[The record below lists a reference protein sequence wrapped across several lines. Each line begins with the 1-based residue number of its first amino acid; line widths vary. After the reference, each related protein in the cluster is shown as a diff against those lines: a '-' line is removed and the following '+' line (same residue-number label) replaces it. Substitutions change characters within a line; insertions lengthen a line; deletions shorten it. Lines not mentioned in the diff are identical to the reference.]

1 MSTIKQLLE
10 LPPKAHVFPSDLG
23 WMAVVVADGE
33 VRQLTFGHF
42 SPSAARKA
50 LAPGWRGLAKPGHEE
65 TSLVFRL
72 QAFAS
77 GEPDDFRDVRVNVG
91 ETSDF
96 RHRVLGHCR
105 KIPYGHRISYA
116 KLAAQAGIP
125 HGARAVGSC
134 MAANQIP
141 LIIPCHRVVRSDG
154 RPGSYSLPGGAA
166 MKRRL
171 LALESRLHRTA

>member
-1 MSTIKQLLE
+1 
-10 LPPKAHVFPSDLG
+10 
-23 WMAVVVADGE
+23 MAVVVADGE
-33 VRQLTFGHF
+33 VRQLTFGHS

-50 LAPGWRGLAKPGHEE
+50 LSPDQWSLAKPGHWE
-65 TSLVFRL
+65 TSLVLRL

-77 GEPDDFRDVRVNVG
+77 GEPDDFCDVSVNLG

-96 RHRVLGHCR
+96 RRRVLGHCR

-116 KLAAQAGIP
+116 ELAAQAGIS
-125 HGARAVGSC
+125 HGARAVGNC

-154 RPGSYSLPGGAA
+154 RLGSYSLPGGAA

-171 LALESRLHRTA
+171 LALESRSHRTV